1 MWDSA
6 CRLISRLGCRPAA
19 RQSTRNR
26 ALLQDVAKHSVL
38 RRVRP
43 RLVQQVERSVGLVG
57 GEAEHL
63 CKGLELL
70 LEGVDSAVV
79 VDVESDA
86 EADGVQ
92 GGHGVGGVREQ
103 VRIKGEASPI
113 VLLVPIHV

>member
-1 MWDSA
+1 MSPSTLSSTA
-6 CRLISRLGCRPAA
+6 YAHVSFSRLNAA
-19 RQSTRNR
+19 
-26 ALLQDVAKHSVL
+26 
-38 RRVRP
+38 
-43 RLVQQVERSVGLVG
+43 LVWLG
-57 GEAEHL
+57 GGAEHL